1 MRSIWGHFRKL
12 SRFVLALLGGFFY
25 KGGVFYEPRLKSVRS
40 LPQRAA
46 SGGFTLLELLVVL
59 FILGVLVSLAFP
71 HINSMVEQTR
81 KIRCSS
87 RLEMIDRAKTSYVV
101 DNLAGQSSFT
111 HVSLEDLPQTVQQ
124 GGSVV
129 ALQEERKAVFRM
141 YFMEPFPFTCPVA
154 PTDSPV
160 GYQDVYHLY
169 KSARCPY
176 CEGAA
181 P

>member
-1 MRSIWGHFRKL
+1 MFYK
-12 SRFVLALLGGFFY
+12 SRFSSLECLPRGG
-25 KGGVFYEPRLKSVRS
+25 
-40 LPQRAA
+40 

-71 HINSMVEQTR
+71 HVNSMVEETR
-81 KIRCSS
+81 KIRCAS

-111 HVSLEDLPQTVQQ
+111 HVSLEDLPP
-124 GGSVV
+124 
-129 ALQEERKAVFRM
+129 ANQEERKAVFRM
-141 YFMEPFPFTCPVA
+141 YFMEPFPFTCPAA

-160 GYQDVYHLY
+160 NYQDVYHLY
-169 KSARCPY
+169 ESARCPY
-176 CEGAA
+176 CEGVL